1 MNYTDQQFN
10 ALAPYEDNL
19 RTAVEGEWTRRIPVE
34 GQILIRKTYEDAT
47 NSRIPF
53 NVGCASCLINLLRRA
68 GRLYFADKKE
78 REANKEA
85 LAAAIVAEEERAA
98 ETEQKT
104 LNVPGFENVLVH
116 SGNVPVPIAEKP
128 AKPAAKSAPAPQAKK
143 PSSHHRNRQ
152 KGGKKA

>member
-10 ALAPYEDNL
+10 ALALYEDNL

-34 GQILIRKTYEDAT
+34 GQIIIRKTYEDAT

-85 LAAAIVAEEERAA
+85 LDAAIVAEEERAA
-98 ETEQKT
+98 EKT
-104 LNVPGFENVLVH
+104 PDPGTKSEDQVGTK
-116 SGNVPVPIAEKP
+116 SEKPQEP

-143 PSSHHRNRQ
+143 PSNHHRNRQ
-152 KGGKKA
+152 NKPRK